1 MNECGVPWRL
11 IFREKSSSA
20 GVGGAEAYGTARHGA
35 DSHTTQA
42 CLGQQVVKPHSTGR
56 LLWKLWERAGV
67 SSPGHFIPCKEGH
80 VAGFCT
86 AQASL
91 CPSQC
96 PSEAPLA
103 FNSLRG

>member
-1 MNECGVPWRL
+1 M
-11 IFREKSSSA
+11 
-20 GVGGAEAYGTARHGA
+20 

-56 LLWKLWERAGV
+56 LLWKLRGRAGV

-86 AQASL
+86 AQVSL
-91 CPSQC
+91 SLTVPFRGPSG
-96 PSEAPLA
+96 